1 MTAPLTQSSICNS
14 AAVSGSDRC
23 FVVRLVEAREAL
35 RWSQAELGK
44 VTGLQPAA
52 TSHFECGQRLPSVPN
67 LIRLSKALRVSTDW
81 LLGLTN
87 EKQESGVIIDGV
99 RYYPEAK
106 NHE

>member
-1 MTAPLTQSSICNS
+1 MRVA
-14 AAVSGSDRC
+14 
-23 FVVRLVEAREAL
+23 EAREAL
-35 RWSQAELGK
+35 RWSQADLGK

-52 TSHFECGQRLPSVPN
+52 ISHFECGQRLPSVPN

-81 LLGLTN
+81 LLGLTD
-87 EKQESGVIIDGV
+87 EKQERVVIIDGV